1 MSETTDHDE
10 NRAGDNAYVDERIR
24 DQTVCIVGLGYVGLP
39 LAVEFDREGLDVIGY
54 DVSEEKVT
62 QFRNG
67 TDPTQELSDEKIAE
81 SDIQFTADATPIE
94 RADYV
99 LVGVPT
105 PVDETKNP
113 NLEYVGSAG
122 RTVGRHL
129 QKGATVV
136 LESTVYPGATREVLV
151 PAIEESSGLTAGE
164 DFAYGYSPERMVP
177 GDDEHGLRDVVKI
190 VSGHDAEALDEIARL
205 YETIVDA
212 GVHRAP
218 AIEVAEAAKG
228 IENVQRDLN
237 IALVNELAV
246 ACDALGIDTHDVL
259 EAAGTKWNFHDEYR
273 PGLVGGHCIPVDPFY
288 IIYESERNGYSPKLM
303 QQGREINEYMPRHVA
318 ELTLRGLNECG
329 KVLQESTVL
338 VLGLAYKPGVGD
350 IRTSAVD
357 GTIERLQEY
366 SVNVAGYDPYADD
379 DAMAKEFDVDIRTE
393 LRFRDV
399 DALVLATPHEPFV
412 ELDYGHVYE
421 TMAENPLVVDV
432 MGALDRGEMETIGFD
447 YRRV

>member
-1 MSETTDHDE
+1 MNETTDSDE
-10 NRAGDNAYVDERIR
+10 KRASESTQIERIKGR
-24 DQTVCIVGLGYVGLP
+24 TVCVVGLGYVGLP
-39 LAVEFDREGLDVIGY
+39 LAIEFDREGLDVVGY
-54 DVSEEKVT
+54 DVSEEKIAG
-62 QFRNG
+62 FRNG
-67 TDPTQELSDEKIAE
+67 TDPTQELSDKKIAE
-81 SDIQFTADATPIE
+81 SNIQFTVDSTPIE
-94 RADYV
+94 RADYM

-105 PVDETKNP
+105 PVDEMKNP
-113 NLEYVGSAG
+113 NLEYVSSAG

-129 QKGATVV
+129 KKGTTVV

-151 PAIEESSGLTAGE
+151 PAIEETSGLTAGE

-190 VSGHDAEALDEIARL
+190 VSGHDEEALDEIARL
-205 YETIVDA
+205 YEMIVEV

-218 AIEVAEAAKG
+218 EIEVAEAAKVA
-228 IENVQRDLN
+228 ENVQRDLN
-237 IALVNELAV
+237 IALMNELAV
-246 ACDALGIDTHDVL
+246 TCDALSIDTHDVL
-259 EAAGTKWNFHDEYR
+259 DAAGTKWNFHEEYG

-338 VLGLAYKPGVGD
+338 VLGLAYKQGVGD

-357 GTIERLQEY
+357 GVIDRLQEY
-366 SVNVAGYDPYADD
+366 SVQVEGYDPHADD
-379 DAMAKEFDVDIRTE
+379 DAMAEEFDAKIRSE
-393 LRFRDV
+393 LQFRDV
-399 DALVLATPHEPFV
+399 DAVVVATPHEPFL
-412 ELDYGHVYE
+412 ELKYLQIFE
-421 TMAENPLVVDV
+421 AMAEKPLVVDV
-432 MGALDRGEMETIGFD
+432 MGFLDSDEMETIGFD